1 VYCPSAADII
11 YDLQITHVSCVKGRR
26 QMCIDRL
33 CFFYIELNF
42 IGAICCSMAILIVNL
57 IPLSLEE
64 VAFNWNIDICRSHSN
79 S

>member
-1 VYCPSAADII
+1 
-11 YDLQITHVSCVKGRR
+11 
-26 QMCIDRL
+26 MCIDRL

-79 S
+79 SWIKQNREMEQWLAINWLEGTQLYLD